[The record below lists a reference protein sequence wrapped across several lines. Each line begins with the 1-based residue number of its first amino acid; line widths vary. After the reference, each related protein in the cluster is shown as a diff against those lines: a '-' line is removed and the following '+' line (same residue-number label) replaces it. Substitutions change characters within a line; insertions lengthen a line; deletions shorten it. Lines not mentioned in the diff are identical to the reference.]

1 MASPA
6 TAYLGEPLGRL
17 ADELSNDLLT
27 HMLEC
32 DHCLDPIEHACGIFH
47 SFQSEIAAKGGA
59 TSSVA
64 FAY

>member
-6 TAYLGEPLGRL
+6 TAYLEKPLRRL

-32 DHCLDPIEHACGIFH
+32 DRCLDPMEHACGIFN
-47 SFQSEIAAKGGA
+47 SFQSKIVAKGGA